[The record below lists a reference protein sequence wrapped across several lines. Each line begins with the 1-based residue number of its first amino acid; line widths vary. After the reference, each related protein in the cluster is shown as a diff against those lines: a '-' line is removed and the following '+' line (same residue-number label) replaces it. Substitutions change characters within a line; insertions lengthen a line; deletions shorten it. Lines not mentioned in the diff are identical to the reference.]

1 MRTHGWG
8 GRVPVN
14 DDEAVA
20 RILAA
25 TRSTIDR
32 RGSSTSLADVARE
45 LGVTRQTV
53 YRYFAGTDELLAATA
68 LGAVDDLL
76 DRMAQRLRGM
86 TAPDAALI
94 EGIAAVLEEL
104 REDSYVGLLLQPEHI
119 SLPVLG
125 EMTSDLGRR
134 FARSMV
140 ERMDVD
146 WAGAGYGEAELD
158 AVAEIVLRTVQS
170 MVIDPGTP
178 PRTGAGLR
186 RFLDVWT
193 GSAIR
198 QIGRGAT

>member
-104 REDSYVGLLLQPEHI
+104 HEDSYVGLLLQPC
-119 SLPVLG
+119 LLY
-125 EMTSDLGRR
+125 TSP
-134 FARSMV
+134 S
-140 ERMDVD
+140 
-146 WAGAGYGEAELD
+146 
-158 AVAEIVLRTVQS
+158 
-170 MVIDPGTP
+170 
-178 PRTGAGLR
+178 PR
-186 RFLDVWT
+186 D
-193 GSAIR
+193 
-198 QIGRGAT
+198 